1 MPGLPGCELL
11 CSCRHLS
18 FWCPG
23 SLAHAAHRR
32 PACLG
37 QHSGAMRAEHCLQ
50 PVLSKPAKR
59 HALPRNGLG
68 GSMRLVIASRTRATA
83 RHPTANALPGAAT
96 VHAACVS
103 TASHTAQGA
112 PWCEREGS
120 PGASGA
126 RLPRLGQEI
135 ILSTGRLPAWAPQ
148 AGNLPLLHGRAGAR
162 SQQHQNCVHP
172 DASEETRTVHMSR
185 APRRRHAACGKVL
198 GASRPGAVSVQLGRS
213 GAGSISRE
221 SSCSAK
227 RAH

>member
-11 CSCRHLS
+11 CSCHHLS

-120 PGASGA
+120 PAG
-126 RLPRLGQEI
+126 RKR
-135 ILSTGRLPAWAPQ
+135 STPAPPG
-148 AGNLPLLHGRAGAR
+148 AGNYFVDREAAGLGAPGRQPPLIAWPRGRTQPTASKLR
-162 SQQHQNCVHP
+162 S
-172 DASEETRTVHMSR
+172 
-185 APRRRHAACGKVL
+185 PRRIRGDPHSPHVACAEAA
-198 GASRPGAVSVQLGRS
+198 ARRMWQ
-213 GAGSISRE
+213 GAGSITPR
-221 SSCSAK
+221 CC
-227 RAH
+227 